1 MLAFFVGLTT
11 SCAKEGCAVDRL
23 PVLSLLLLVG
33 KYLRQLL
40 PLPTWED
47 SASVR
52 EWARKLVGVLTTIT
66 AQTATALDD
75 AAVRAFSKIVESDE
89 AWAAFYALVVGM
101 FKHENDILSI
111 VGGDPLQVEDVAA
124 KAGVDPAT
132 IALILQLIQQFG
144 PVLVELI
151 QKWRNR
157 RNPSPEPTPGPAI

>member
-1 MLAFFVGLTT
+1 VLAFFVGLTT

-52 EWARKLVGVLTTIT
+52 EWARTLVGVLTSIA

-75 AAVRAFSKIVESDE
+75 AAVRAFSKIVENDE
-89 AWAAFYALVVGM
+89 AWAAFYVLVKGM
-101 FKHENDILSI
+101 FTPEGVFTYQSGQE
-111 VGGDPLQVEDVAA
+111 VQVEDIAM
-124 KAGVDPAT
+124 KAGIDPAT
-132 IALILQLIQQFG
+132 IALILQLISQYA
-144 PVLVELI
+144 PMVIEWI
-151 QKWRNR
+151 KNR
-157 RNPSPEPTPGPAI
+157 RKKDTDPQPAI